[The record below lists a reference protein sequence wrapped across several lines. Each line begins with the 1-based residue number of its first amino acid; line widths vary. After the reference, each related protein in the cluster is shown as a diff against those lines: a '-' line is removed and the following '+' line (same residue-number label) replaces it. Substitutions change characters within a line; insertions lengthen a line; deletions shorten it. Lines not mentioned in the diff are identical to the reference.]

1 MQTTSTLY
9 KSIFA
14 DPTHV
19 VEWKITVNGTDY
31 TGQQV
36 APAGIPRLIRRLIE
50 GEEPSVG
57 NCVAG
62 TFSCAIYEASGAV
75 PRMAEVR
82 AAIRLALPLPENS
95 QVSPTVS
102 EWIDLGTFY
111 IDTRQVD
118 EVTGALL
125 LSCFDRM
132 LVATGAGGATYA
144 QLTGYDEWPQPQAA
158 VAAEIASIMGISLD
172 PRTVIRSG
180 RGYMVEYPNDLSCL
194 EVLGYIGAANA
205 GNWCVTSANALR
217 LVPLTGGGD
226 SFDLGTAAAGLKTAP
241 ALASWAGVIVYYADE
256 AAYEAG
262 DTSGETGRVLTCD
275 CPWATQETAD
285 SILAAIIGHAY
296 QPYSAPG
303 AIIDLALEL
312 GDIVT
317 AGRPGETVAGAAMY
331 INITGSGLEQ
341 ADVGAPG
348 EDEIDHEYPYAS
360 YVDRSLR
367 RKVTLGQSYYGTRIS
382 RDKGIEIKRSD
393 GLSEALFNSDVF
405 AMRALIDGVMKDRLY
420 FDPLRGDFVFD
431 GALGADAI
439 LTASLYAE
447 NGDVAELTVDR
458 LSTSR
463 RIRKYILQD
472 TSDDNY
478 VKIQDNYIRLI
489 TGSVTMANALLT
501 EDGNPILT
509 EDGDYIVLEESNG
522 HAAEQAENRYGEPL
536 YWQREPVGHT
546 TDGYPTD
553 SQGRQ
558 IYATTEETEWPVMV
572 YRYVEL
578 VKLQEAFIQRD
589 GLYQPEIVIGA
600 GDNNGNSK
608 GYIYKEQTD
617 LLMRYV
623 SSAGKNVDIKLSD
636 DGYVD
641 IHRLRRA
648 TEMDFSDWENGNFS
662 EKLEGGLTANYLVDF
677 DQQGRP
683 IKIYD
688 ETHECDIVW

>member
-50 GEEPSVG
+50 GGEPSVG

-62 TFSCAIYEASGAV
+62 TFSCAIYEASSAV

-132 LVATGAGGATYA
+132 LVATGVGGATYA

-205 GNWCVTSANALR
+205 GNWCVTPANALR

-262 DTSGETGRVLTCD
+262 DTSGETGRVLSCD

-285 SILAAIIGHAY
+285 GILAAIVGHAY

-317 AGRPGETVAGAAMY
+317 AGRPGETVAGSAMY

-405 AMRALIDGVMKDRLY
+405 TMRALVNGVMKDRIY
-420 FDPLRGDFVFD
+420 FAPERGNYVFD
-431 GALGADAI
+431 GVLGADAI
-439 LTASLYAE
+439 YADT
-447 NGDVAELTVDR
+447 GDIAELTVDR

-463 RIRKYILQD
+463 RIRKYILGD

-478 VKIQDNYIRLI
+478 IKIQDNYVRWI
-489 TGSVTMANALLT
+489 TGSVTMANAILCEDGKPLLT
-501 EDGNPILT
+501 EDGDLLL
-509 EDGDYIVLEESNG
+509 LETGNG
-522 HAAEQAENRYGEPL
+522 YNAEQAENRFGEKL
-536 YWQREPVGHT
+536 YWQSEPVGHT
-546 TDGYPTD
+546 VDGYPTD
-553 SQGRQ
+553 ADGKQ
-558 IYATTEETEWPVMV
+558 IYASTDVTSWPVIV
-572 YRYVEL
+572 YQYFEL
-578 VKLQEAFIQRD
+578 VKMEEAFAQQG
-589 GLYQPEIVIGA
+589 GLYQPQIVLGA
-600 GDNNGNSK
+600 GDNNGNSR
-608 GYIYKEQTD
+608 GYIYKERTD

-623 SSAGKNVDIKLSD
+623 TTAGKNVDITFKD
-636 DGYVD
+636 DGFVD
-641 IHRLRRA
+641 TMHRRLKSCEIDTTSGVVTY
-648 TEMDFSDWENGNFS
+648 TE
-662 EKLEGGLTANYLVDF
+662 EGDNTVRGLTFTVSGDTITYTWPDGF
-677 DQQGRP
+677 
-683 IKIYD
+683 
-688 ETHECDIVW
+688 ECEVTVI